1 MIKVSDVV
9 NQLVNRS
16 PFLREAM
23 ADNLINASALARKLK
38 PRVSAIL
45 KKEVQQGAIL
55 MAIKRLPNEAPT
67 MKTRRLR
74 DFLRKLTDISVRS
87 NLVDYTFRHSDT
99 LLNKQG
105 VLLGIISDHPN
116 SFYTFSRGI
125 SETTI
130 LITEDL
136 AEPLEELFRKETLL
150 DKRIELASISL
161 MLPEENRSLYG
172 VYYAI
177 LKVLAWEGI
186 NLVELISTS
195 NEFTV
200 IVRQEDLEDAF
211 RVLTELRKPNPV

>member
-1 MIKVSDVV
+1 MVKVSDVV
-9 NQLVNRS
+9 SQLINRS

-23 ADNLINASALARKLK
+23 ADQLINASALARKLQ
-38 PRVSAIL
+38 PRVSSIL

-55 MAIKRLPNEAPT
+55 MAIKRMPTEAPALNT
-67 MKTRRLR
+67 KRLR

-87 NLVDYTFRHSDT
+87 NLVDYTFQHSDT
-99 LLNKQG
+99 LLDKQG
-105 VLLGIISDHPN
+105 VLLDIISDHPN

-130 LITEDL
+130 LITEEL
-136 AEPLEELFRKETLL
+136 AAPLERLFRGEKLL
-150 DKRIELASISL
+150 DKRIDLASITL

-172 VYYAI
+172 VYYVI
-177 LKVLAWEGI
+177 MKVLAWEGI

-200 IVRQEDLEDAF
+200 IVRQDDLEDAF
-211 RVLTELRKPNPV
+211 RVLTELRKPLPG

>member
-1 MIKVSDVV
+1 MIKVSEVV
-9 NQLVNRS
+9 GQLIQRS

-23 ADNLINASALARKLK
+23 AEGLINASALARKLQ
-38 PRVSAIL
+38 PRVSAL
-45 KKEVQQGAIL
+45 LQKEVQQGAIL
-55 MAIKRLPNEAPT
+55 MAIKRLPHEAPALST
-67 MKTRRLR
+67 QQLR
-74 DFLRKLTDISVRS
+74 DFLRKLTDLSVRS

-99 LLNKQG
+99 LLRRQST
-105 VLLGIISDHPN
+105 LLGIISDHPN
-116 SFYTFSRGI
+116 AFYTFSRGI

-130 LITEDL
+130 LITEEL
-136 AEPLEELFRKETLL
+136 AAPLEELFAGEALL
-150 DKRIELASISL
+150 DKRSDLAAITL

-200 IVRQEDLEDAF
+200 IVRQDDLKDAF
-211 RVLTELRKPNPV
+211 RVLSDLRKQNAK

>member
-9 NQLVNRS
+9 EQLINRS

-23 ADNLINASALARKLK
+23 ADGLINASALARKLR
-38 PRVSAIL
+38 PRVRAIL
-45 KKEVQQGAIL
+45 KKEVQQGAVL
-55 MAIKRLPNEAPT
+55 MAIKRLPYEAPAVNP
-67 MKTRRLR
+67 RRLR
-74 DFLRKLTDISVRS
+74 NFLRKLTDISVRS

-99 LLNKQG
+99 LLKKQST
-105 VLLGIISDHPN
+105 LLGIISDHPN

-125 SETTI
+125 GETTI
-130 LITEDL
+130 IITEDL
-136 AEPLEELFRKETLL
+136 AAPLENLFAEETLL
-150 DKRIELASISL
+150 DKRIDLASITL

-200 IVRQEDLEDAF
+200 IVRQEDLDVAF
-211 RVLTELRKPNPV
+211 RVLTELRKQDLA